1 MITVQGELHIGARR
15 QHRRVIMKK
24 ITTAVRMAVGA
35 AALAVAAVAAAQP
48 CGGMGAGFGP
58 GMGGGFGPGMG
69 MRGGPGMGPGY
80 GARGAVDHA
89 AVAEGRLAYLKSV
102 LKITPAQESAWDAFA
117 TTSKAQAASM
127 DAMREKMWQADG
139 SAADRAQARAEAMQQ
154 RATVM
159 AAASKALGSLYAV
172 LTPEQKAVADQN
184 MGHGAPYAGRF
195 GRRAG

>member
-1 MITVQGELHIGARR
+1 
-15 QHRRVIMKK
+15 MKK
-24 ITTAVRMAVGA
+24 ISTAVRIAVGA

-48 CGGMGAGFGP
+48 CGGAGAGFGP

-69 MRGGPGMGPGY
+69 MRAGPGMGPGY

-89 AVAEGRLAYLKSV
+89 AVAEGRLAYLKSA

-127 DAMREKMWQADG
+127 DAIREKMWQSGA
-139 SAADRAQARAEAMQQ
+139 SAPERAAARAEAMQQ

-159 AAASKALGSLYAV
+159 AASSKALGSLYAV
-172 LTPEQKAVADQN
+172 LTPEQKAIADQN
-184 MGHGAPYAGRF
+184 LGPGGPFAMRF
-195 GRRAG
+195 GRRAV

>member
-1 MITVQGELHIGARR
+1 
-15 QHRRVIMKK
+15 MKK
-24 ITTAVRMAVGA
+24 ISTAVRIAVGA
-35 AALAVAAVAAAQP
+35 AALAMAAVATAQP
-48 CGGMGAGFGP
+48 CGGAGAGFGP

-69 MRGGPGMGPGY
+69 MRGGPGMGMGPGH
-80 GARGAVDHA
+80 GARGPVDHA
-89 AVAEGRLAYLKSV
+89 AVADGRLAYLKSA
-102 LKITPAQESAWDAFA
+102 LKITPAQEGAWDAFA

-127 DAMREKMWQADG
+127 DAMREKMWQSGATAPER
-139 SAADRAQARAEAMQQ
+139 AAARAEAMQQ

-184 MGHGAPYAGRF
+184 LGPGGPFAMRF